1 MDKIVIGLA
10 GKKGAGKE
18 KFVQYLQIA
27 ATETTQKKKFFG
39 VRQVKSSGILVEILN
54 FLDAPI
60 NRENLQNMAEAI
72 RFCLGNNAISNAVRS
87 KIRKNQT
94 DITVFDGVRWQ
105 SDVDMVRTFRRS
117 YIIFIETD
125 EQIRYQRIRNRGEK
139 PEEKNLS
146 LEQFQKEEIAPTE
159 NYLSRIKQQADFV
172 VENNGSEEELY
183 QKVLHF
189 FNNQISGE

>member
-18 KFVQYLQIA
+18 KFVQCLQIA

-39 VRQVKSSGILVEILN
+39 IRQVKSSGILVEILN

-72 RFCLGNNAISNAVRS
+72 RFCLGNNAISNAIRS
-87 KIRKNQT
+87 KIRKNQA
-94 DITVFDGVRWQ
+94 DITFFDGVRWQ

-117 YIIFIETD
+117 YIIFIETA

-139 PEEKNLS
+139 PEERNLS
-146 LEQFQKEEIAPTE
+146 LEQFQKEELAPTE
-159 NYLSRIKQQADFV
+159 TYLSEIKKQADFII
-172 VENNGSEEELY
+172 ENNGSEEELY
-183 QKVLHF
+183 KKVKHF
-189 FNNQISGE
+189 FENQISG